1 MKKKEKIL
9 IGILLILLVVV
20 GSIYINV
27 KTTNNGNVIQ
37 KQEISKGQ
45 LSEVSGEN
53 AYVATQSH
61 LAEVNAQNQTLTNL
75 NTQIANTTVTAD
87 RLLKG

>member
-9 IGILLILLVVV
+9 IGILLILLVIV

-27 KTTNNGNVIQ
+27 KNTNKGNAIQ

-45 LSEVSGEN
+45 LSQTEGEN
-53 AYVATQSH
+53 AYVSTQSH
-61 LAEVNAQNQTLTNL
+61 LAEVNAQNQELTDL
-75 NTQIANTTVTAD
+75 NTQISETTVQ
-87 RLLKG
+87 